1 MNAWFTIIRG
11 VYSYMAKVFIYKKKK
26 KKKKKRVHRVDD
38 FVKSIKWTT
47 SSQEDEI
54 ISNPQNGRLY

>member
-11 VYSYMAKVFIYKKKK
+11 VYSYMAKVFIYK